1 MKMTHKLSGKFIKMN
16 ENYED
21 IPLTEEEENNLI
33 QVYENEMR
41 LWQNDINSVEQQIQ
55 RLRQQQKELAI
66 QAEQEAERRVLMYTA
81 KMKYYEKI

>member
-1 MKMTHKLSGKFIKMN
+1 MTHKLSGKFIKMN

-66 QAEQEAERRVLMYTA
+66 QAEQEAERRVLMYRA

>member
-1 MKMTHKLSGKFIKMN
+1 MTHKLSGKFIKMN

>member
-1 MKMTHKLSGKFIKMN
+1 MTHKLSGKFIKMN

-55 RLRQQQKELAI
+55 RLRQKQKELAI